1 MKNIIAI
8 VCLSLLTTITV
19 AQSKNITI
27 SGSVKDESNSAI
39 PFVNII
45 VKSEISEFISG
56 TVSDDEGMFELS
68 KIKPGRYIFEYSFI
82 GYKTVKKSVFIG
94 GISEYLNLPVVSLK
108 MDEELLNEVE
118 LSGKRNSVSSK
129 MDKKTFATKDN
140 LLQNGGSVLQA
151 LQNLPGVTTNDS
163 KIELRGS
170 DKVIILIDGK
180 QTALTGFGAQK
191 SLDNLPASS
200 IERIEII
207 NSPSAKYDANGNA
220 GIINIIYK
228 KNNQKGFNGKL
239 GFVGG
244 LGALWERKESLPSI
258 RPQYVRTPKLNPS
271 IVLNYRKDKVNTF
284 FQADYLYKETLNKNE
299 FVTRVY
305 DDKPTIKQQTNRNR
319 DTGLTTLKSGIDWTP
334 NESDLFTVSG
344 FFSYEVILDYGDEPF
359 FNEDLSE
366 RQRLWSFLEDEI
378 KTTAIASAAYEHKF
392 KEAGHKINVGLN
404 YTFHREDEKYFFDNT
419 AKDLSVSKNSFALL
433 SDEHVLDFNLDYTRS
448 LSKGKIEIG
457 VKFRR
462 RNIPT
467 NMQFFADP
475 ITPLVDQL
483 DGGPATYTEV
493 IPAIYSNYSY
503 ENEKYEAEIG
513 VRVEYVDLNYA
524 VNPNHSTYKSDGYSY
539 TEPFPNMRL
548 AYKLNESDKLSFFYN
563 RRVDRPTEL
572 DIRIF
577 PKFDDVEIV
586 KVGNPN
592 LKPQFTNVF
601 ELGYKNSWNNGYL
614 YSAVYHKII
623 DETITRIA
631 VTDPGVPN
639 PRPNISENTIY
650 NVFHNADRSYNSGIE
665 LVLSQKFSSMYSF
678 NLNTNIYKNSI
689 DAFVVENLYPN
700 PSSVSQ
706 DKQEIISGNIK
717 ANNLFHF
724 KNNVEVQLSA
734 VYLAADIIPQGK
746 VRKRYSL
753 DFGLKKTIHK
763 GKGEIIFNAS
773 DLLNTMVYRKD
784 IDAGSFSYS
793 SADYKETQVF
803 RFGYNYKF

>member
-1 MKNIIAI
+1 M
-8 VCLSLLTTITV
+8 TTIV
-19 AQSKNITI
+19 SAQSKNITI

-45 VKSEISEFISG
+45 VKSEVSEFISG
-56 TVSDDEGMFELS
+56 TVSDEEGMFELS
-68 KIKPGRYIFEYSFI
+68 NIKPGSYVFEYSFV
-82 GYKTVKKSVFIG
+82 GYQTVKKPVFIG
-94 GISEYLNLPVVSLK
+94 AISEFLNLPVVSLK
-108 MDEELLNEVE
+108 LDAELLNEVK
-118 LSGKRNSVSSK
+118 LSGNRNAVSNK
-129 MDKKTFATKDN
+129 MDKKTFAAKDN

-228 KNNQKGFNGKL
+228 KNNAKGFNGKL

-244 LGALWERKESLPSI
+244 LGALWERKESLPNI

-271 IVLNYRKDKVNTF
+271 VVLNYRKDKVNSF

-305 DDKPTIKQQTNRNR
+305 DNEPTIKQQTNRNR
-319 DTGLTTLKSGIDWTP
+319 DTGLTTLKSGIDWSP

-419 AKDLSVSKNSFALL
+419 DVNSFKSENHFELL
-433 SDEHVLDFNLDYTRS
+433 SDEHVLDFNFDYARS
-448 LSKGKIEIG
+448 LSKGKIESGI
-457 VKFRR
+457 KFRR

-467 NMQFFADP
+467 NMEFFVDSGDAF
-475 ITPLVDQL
+475 VDQN

-493 IPAIYSNYSY
+493 IPAVYTNYSY
-503 ENEKYEAEIG
+503 ENEKYEAELG

-524 VNPNHSTYKSDGYSY
+524 VNPNHSTYESDGYSY

-631 VTDPGVPN
+631 VTDPGTPN

-650 NVFHNADRSYNSGIE
+650 NVFHNADRSYNSGVE
-665 LVLSQKFSSMYSF
+665 LVLSQKFSLVYSF

-689 DAFVVENLYPN
+689 DAFEVNNLYPN
-700 PSSVSQ
+700 PSTVRQES
-706 DKQEIISGNIK
+706 QEIVSGNIK

-724 KNNVEVQLSA
+724 KNSFEMQVSA

-746 VRKRYSL
+746 VRERYSL
-753 DFGLKKTIHK
+753 EFGLKKTIQK

-803 RFGYNYKF
+803 RLGYNYKF